1 MSTTQPSPEYVVRA
15 VRPDDPDEVDRFYEV
30 CLRTAASGA
39 DATSLFADGR
49 LPGDIFVR
57 PYLRYAH
64 DLDWVLARPGQLAS
78 GYILGTADTIA
89 FEQTL
94 DQEWWSNSENNS
106 AAGQHRR
113 ARRTSE
119 PETGSPT
126 PHRPTR
132 SGIEVSRP
140 SPHRPTPRSTG
151 PRQRRPAHPDS
162 AGSATR
168 PKSSRRPPRRRQRQ
182 RPCNWLLPTPRLPPA
197 RRRPRC
203 FPSRDE
209 TRGDTTPSATHLTA
223 QQGKQRAMTVSAV
236 ASHPE
241 TGLSRRLCT

>member
-126 PHRPTR
+126 PAPPHPKWHRSIPAISTSTYSPKHR
-132 SGIEVSRP
+132 ATATAPGSSRLCWKRYAP
-140 SPHRPTPRSTG
+140 EEFPASTSTSAKTTPVQLASTNTSASTG
-151 PRQRRPAHPDS
+151 S
-162 AGSATR
+162 
-168 PKSSRRPPRRRQRQ
+168 PK
-182 RPCNWLLPTPRLPPA
+182 TP
-197 RRRPRC
+197 
-203 FPSRDE
+203 
-209 TRGDTTPSATHLTA
+209 
-223 QQGKQRAMTVSAV
+223 V
-236 ASHPE
+236 
-241 TGLSRRLCT
+241 LSFSG